1 MTNPMGEFLPLAA
14 GVAMSPL
21 PIIAIILML
30 FSKRAKS
37 NSLAFLFG
45 WVLGLTIVCEVVL
58 FVAGTQ
64 NFAPSSE
71 PSTAASIVRLLLGM
85 LLLSLAARQ
94 WKSRPKPGEQ
104 PTMPKWMRNIDSL
117 GPGKALGLAFLLSAV
132 NPKNLPLALTAA
144 LDIAQ
149 AGLSSIQSAIMLC
162 LFIVIGSITVAGP
175 VADYLVMGNKA
186 SETLDA
192 WKSWLTE
199 NNATVMFVL
208 FLVLGV
214 VLLGKGISGFSG

>member
-1 MTNPMGEFLPLAA
+1 
-14 GVAMSPL
+14 
-21 PIIAIILML
+21 
-30 FSKRAKS
+30 
-37 NSLAFLFG
+37 
-45 WVLGLTIVCEVVL
+45 VL
-58 FVAGTQ
+58 FIAGTQ

-104 PTMPKWMRNIDSL
+104 PTMPKWMRTIDSL
-117 GPGKALGLAFLLSAV
+117 GPGKGLGLAFLLSAV

-149 AGLSSIQSAIMLC
+149 ASLGSIQSAIMLC
-162 LFIVIGSITVAGP
+162 LFIVIGSITVGGP
-175 VADYLVMGNKA
+175 VVVYLVMGNEAAK
-186 SETLDA
+186 TLDA
-192 WKSWLTE
+192 WRSWLTE
-199 NNATVMFVL
+199 NNATVMFIL

-214 VLLGKGISGFSG
+214 VLLGKGISGLSG